1 MIYPVF
7 RQTSFLPTTYA
18 IANFQRYLPRLFKAK
33 RKMPYRFILLFVF
46 GLSAALLSAQAS
58 RKIKLNPVS
67 LGFDLPQSYKER
79 TFIKGLAGF
88 VNNIDQLVGAM
99 ILIEDN
105 KTSVLTR
112 FVRQDKP
119 PVVSTSTSD
128 VIYSA
133 KIDSKFKFN
142 GAYCI
147 ASTKVEKD
155 NIYELI
161 IKDVAVAFLP
171 EDYIPYL
178 EICKSSS
185 NVPPETKKKT
195 YYLRSAKLTTVY
207 TRAYQK
213 AGASSEIR
221 GMAFSA
227 GGEVYSSTDQFKVDY
242 IVSVDLVGMEK
253 LLSLQNCNQLLNSE
267 ELARREKAEKAR
279 MEASRAEE
287 ERKARENEL
296 REARAQVEDLKTIL
310 THNIERSE
318 NLQQQLREAQE
329 REAAALTQLNQAI
342 SQAEELSSKAQFE
355 QRNAE
360 NREVVIVT
368 FKNKDGKALE
378 IKSLE
383 ELSPEK
389 LRELGFDMEIL
400 KERR

>member
-1 MIYPVF
+1 MTIPL
-7 RQTSFLPTTYA
+7 RAT
-18 IANFQRYLPRLFKAK
+18 
-33 RKMPYRFILLFVF
+33 
-46 GLSAALLSAQAS
+46 AALALLLCATLLPAQSS
-58 RKIKLNPVS
+58 RKVKLNPVA
-67 LGFDLPQSYKER
+67 LGFDLPQSYRER

-133 KIDSKFKFN
+133 KIDNKFKFN

-155 NIYELI
+155 AVYELI
-161 IKDVAVAFLP
+161 ITDVAVAFLP

-178 EICKSSS
+178 EICRSST
-185 NVPPETKKKT
+185 NVPAETKKKT
-195 YYLRSAKLTTVY
+195 FYIRSAKLTTVY

-213 AGASSEIR
+213 TSAESSVN
-221 GMAFSA
+221 GMAFSV

-242 IVSVDLVGMEK
+242 IVSVDVVALEK
-253 LLSLQNCNQLLNSE
+253 LLSLKNCNHLLSSE
-267 ELARREKAEKAR
+267 ELAQREKAEKAR
-279 MEASRAEE
+279 LEASRAEE
-287 ERKARENEL
+287 ERKAKENEL
-296 REARAQVEDLKTIL
+296 REARAQVEDLKRIL

-318 NLQQQLREAQE
+318 NLQQQLQEAQAHE
-329 REAAALTQLNQAI
+329 SAALEQLNLAI
-342 SQAEELSSKAQFE
+342 RQAEELSGQAQRAQTTADDHE
-355 QRNAE
+355 TI
-360 NREVVIVT
+360 IVT
-368 FKNKDGKALE
+368 LRNRDGKALE

-389 LRELGFDMEIL
+389 LQALGFDVEIL
-400 KERR
+400 KERKE

>member
-1 MIYPVF
+1 MSHRI
-7 RQTSFLPTTYA
+7 
-18 IANFQRYLPRLFKAK
+18 
-33 RKMPYRFILLFVF
+33 ILLFVF
-46 GLSAALLSAQAS
+46 GILLNTTFAQSS
-58 RKIKLNPVS
+58 RKIKLNPVT

-133 KIDSKFKFN
+133 KIDNKFKFN

-178 EICKSSS
+178 EICKSSN
-185 NVPPETKKKT
+185 NVPDETKKKT
-195 YYLRSAKLTTVY
+195 YYIRSAKLTTIY

-213 AGASSEIR
+213 AGASSEIS

-242 IVSVDLVGMEK
+242 VVSVDIVALEK
-253 LLSLQNCNQLLNSE
+253 LLSLQNCNQLVSSE
-267 ELARREKAEKAR
+267 ELARREKAERAR
-279 MEASRAEE
+279 LEAARAEE
-287 ERKARENEL
+287 ERKAKEHEL
-296 REARAQVEDLKTIL
+296 REAKAQVEDLKRIL

-318 NLQQQLREAQE
+318 NLQQQLREAQD
-329 REAAALTQLNQAI
+329 REAAALDQLNRAI
-342 SQAEELSSKAQFE
+342 SQAEDLSARAQRD
-355 QRNAE
+355 QRDME
-360 NREVVIVT
+360 NRETVIVT

-389 LRELGFDMEIL
+389 LRELGFDVEVM
-400 KERR
+400 KEKRM

>member
-1 MIYPVF
+1 MNVPG
-7 RQTSFLPTTYA
+7 SLPATLA
-18 IANFQRYLPRLFKAK
+18 
-33 RKMPYRFILLFVF
+33 LLFC
-46 GLSAALLSAQAS
+46 SALLSAQPS
-58 RKIKLNPVS
+58 RKVKLNPVA

-88 VNNIDQLVGAM
+88 VNNIDQLVGSM

-133 KIDSKFKFN
+133 KIDNKFKFN

-155 NIYELI
+155 AIYELI

-178 EICKSSS
+178 EICRSAS
-185 NVPPETKKKT
+185 NVPPDTKKKT
-195 YYLRSAKLTTVY
+195 YYIRSAKLTTVY

-213 AGASSEIR
+213 VGAENSIS
-221 GMAFSA
+221 GTAFSA

-242 IVSVDLVGMEK
+242 IVSVDIVGLEK
-253 LLSLQNCNQLLNSE
+253 LLSLQNCDQLFNNE

-279 MEASRAEE
+279 LDAARAEE
-287 ERKARENEL
+287 ERRTRENEL
-296 REARAQVEDLKTIL
+296 REARAQVEDLKRIL

-329 REAAALTQLNQAI
+329 REATALGQLNTAI
-342 SQAEELSSKAQFE
+342 QQAEALSAKAQHD
-355 QRNAE
+355 QRDAE

-368 FKNKDGKALE
+368 FKNKDGQALE

-389 LRELGFDMEIL
+389 LQALGFDIEVL
-400 KERR
+400 KEKRER